1 MHTTEIL
8 PKRVGMLLLP
18 EVCRFLHR
26 NTVSAVNIVEFHKS
40 KDGICLFG
48 REGKYSVIPVEY
60 KRGRPIDSDCNDLQL
75 IAQAICLEEMLC
87 CSIPY
92 GYMYYGQIRRRV
104 KVEFTDELRVRLSS
118 VLNEMHRL
126 YKAHHTPVV
135 KKSRSCNACSMNN
148 LCLPSATSSSASEYI
163 KNRLKGDSI

>member
-1 MHTTEIL
+1 
-8 PKRVGMLLLP
+8 
-18 EVCRFLHR
+18 
-26 NTVSAVNIVEFHKS
+26 
-40 KDGICLFG
+40 
-48 REGKYSVIPVEY
+48 
-60 KRGRPIDSDCNDLQL
+60 
-75 IAQAICLEEMLC
+75 
-87 CSIPY
+87 
-92 GYMYYGQIRRRV
+92 MYYGQIRRRV

-135 KKSRSCNACSMNN
+135 IKSRSCNACSMNY